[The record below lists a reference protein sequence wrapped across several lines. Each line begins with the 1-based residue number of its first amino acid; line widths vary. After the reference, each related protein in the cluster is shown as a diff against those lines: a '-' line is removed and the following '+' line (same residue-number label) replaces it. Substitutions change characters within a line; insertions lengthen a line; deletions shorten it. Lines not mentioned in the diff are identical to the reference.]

1 MKSQDSA
8 FFAIKDKSLQWSLSS
23 NFADEQGINFI
34 GK

>member
-1 MKSQDSA
+1 MKSQDLA
-8 FFAIKDKSLQWSLSS
+8 FFAIKDKSLQWSLLL